1 MFPAR
6 PRSLADRNR
15 LSFLVRPTSPPTS
28 SRRPRHFATA
38 TPGVEWTPRPSSQA
52 LVRPG
57 MNMLS
62 LRDRGSRFSTLALM
76 CLLGA
81 ASCKQEAPSSAAPE
95 QPQAVE
101 VGIITVQ
108 PQSVPV
114 LNDLPGRITPT
125 RSAEVRP
132 RVSGIIVER
141 VFKQGATVKAGDVL
155 FKLDSSL
162 FEVERASARALLAR
176 AEATA
181 QEARQQGVRAETLM
195 ASNVITREQYDAMGG
210 ARGEGGGGA
219 ETLMASNVI
228 TREQYDAMGA
238 ARQRADAEVASSRAA
253 LRRAEINLEHATIRA
268 PIGGR
273 IGRALVTEG
282 TLVREG
288 DVTALALI
296 QQLDPIYADFTQPA
310 TELNRL
316 RRAAKAGQV
325 ESATPGLEN
334 VQLLL
339 EDGSLYSRPGR
350 LLFSDVSVDPSS
362 GQVTLRGEFPNPD
375 DELLPGMF
383 VRIRIEQGTV
393 SEALAVPQQAIQRDS
408 AGKPQL
414 FVVGADNKA
423 ELRPVVPS
431 RVYQNQA
438 LIQEGVRPGD
448 RVIVDGFQKIAAGSL
463 VQPVAWTPP
472 GTGSTPSQ
480 PR

>member
-1 MFPAR
+1 
-6 PRSLADRNR
+6 
-15 LSFLVRPTSPPTS
+15 
-28 SRRPRHFATA
+28 
-38 TPGVEWTPRPSSQA
+38 
-52 LVRPG
+52 
-57 MNMLS
+57 
-62 LRDRGSRFSTLALM
+62 M

-101 VGIITVQ
+101 VGIVTVQ

-195 ASNVITREQYDAMGG
+195 ASNVITREQYDAM
-210 ARGEGGGGA
+210 
-219 ETLMASNVI
+219 V
-228 TREQYDAMGA
+228 A
-238 ARQRADAEVASSRAA
+238 ARQRADAEVASARAA
-253 LRRAEINLEHATIRA
+253 LRRAEINLEYATIRA

-423 ELRPVVPS
+423 ELRPVVTT

>member
-195 ASNVITREQYDAMGG
+195 ARTVIPREQYDA
-210 ARGEGGGGA
+210 
-219 ETLMASNVI
+219 VV
-228 TREQYDAMGA
+228 A

-253 LRRAEINLEHATIRA
+253 LRRAEINLEYATIRA

-273 IGRALVTEG
+273 I
-282 TLVREG
+282 
-288 DVTALALI
+288 DVPRWRKARSCAGATA
-296 QQLDPIYADFTQPA
+296 
-310 TELNRL
+310 
-316 RRAAKAGQV
+316 RRSLSSRTWIRSTRTSPSPRRNSTACDGPPRPDRSRVPRPDWRTSSCSSRMAP
-325 ESATPGLEN
+325 STPGP
-334 VQLLL
+334 
-339 EDGSLYSRPGR
+339 GGRSSRLCRWTRAVGR
-350 LLFSDVSVDPSS
+350 
-362 GQVTLRGEFPNPD
+362 
-375 DELLPGMF
+375 
-383 VRIRIEQGTV
+383 
-393 SEALAVPQQAIQRDS
+393 
-408 AGKPQL
+408 
-414 FVVGADNKA
+414 
-423 ELRPVVPS
+423 
-431 RVYQNQA
+431 
-438 LIQEGVRPGD
+438 
-448 RVIVDGFQKIAAGSL
+448 
-463 VQPVAWTPP
+463 
-472 GTGSTPSQ
+472 
-480 PR
+480 

>member
-1 MFPAR
+1 
-6 PRSLADRNR
+6 
-15 LSFLVRPTSPPTS
+15 
-28 SRRPRHFATA
+28 
-38 TPGVEWTPRPSSQA
+38 
-52 LVRPG
+52 
-57 MNMLS
+57 MLS
-62 LRDRGSRFSTLALM
+62 LRDRGSRFSTLALL

-81 ASCKQEAPSSAAPE
+81 ASCKQEAQSSGAPE

-101 VGIITVQ
+101 VGIVTVQ

-155 FKLDSSL
+155 FKIDSSL

-181 QEARQQGVRAETLM
+181 QEARQQGERAETLM
-195 ASNVITREQYDAMGG
+195 ASNVITREQYDAM
-210 ARGEGGGGA
+210 
-219 ETLMASNVI
+219 V
-228 TREQYDAMGA
+228 A
-238 ARQRADAEVASSRAA
+238 ARQRADAEVASARAA
-253 LRRAEINLEHATIRA
+253 LRRAEINLEYATIRA

-393 SEALAVPQQAIQRDS
+393 TEALAVPQQAIQRDS

-423 ELRPVVPS
+423 ELRPVVTT
-431 RVYQNQA
+431 RVYHNQA

-448 RVIVDGFQKIAAGSL
+448 RVIVDGFQKIAAGSR
-463 VQPVAWTPP
+463 VQPVAWTAP
-472 GTGSTPSQ
+472 GTGTTPSQ

>member
-1 MFPAR
+1 
-6 PRSLADRNR
+6 
-15 LSFLVRPTSPPTS
+15 
-28 SRRPRHFATA
+28 
-38 TPGVEWTPRPSSQA
+38 
-52 LVRPG
+52 
-57 MNMLS
+57 
-62 LRDRGSRFSTLALM
+62 M

-195 ASNVITREQYDAMGG
+195 ASNVITREQYDAM
-210 ARGEGGGGA
+210 
-219 ETLMASNVI
+219 V
-228 TREQYDAMGA
+228 A

-253 LRRAEINLEHATIRA
+253 LRRAEINLEYATIRA

-423 ELRPVVPS
+423 ELRPVVTS

>member
-28 SRRPRHFATA
+28 SRRPRHFATD
-38 TPGVEWTPRPSSQA
+38 TPGVEWTPRPSSQG

-62 LRDRGSRFSTLALM
+62 LRDRGSRFSSLAHM
-76 CLLGA
+76 CLMGA

-195 ASNVITREQYDAMGG
+195 ASNVITREQYDAM
-210 ARGEGGGGA
+210 
-219 ETLMASNVI
+219 V
-228 TREQYDAMGA
+228 A

-253 LRRAEINLEHATIRA
+253 LRRAEINLEYATIRA